1 MRYKQTIEKSSN
13 LWVLWSIQNQ
23 KEFCRKQCSTS
34 GKEWLEDEHQPSVM
48 FGLRKSELESF
59 SELELLKGFR
69 TILVQSKVHT
79 TQWLLYLFDYGG
91 FIVEG
96 YDIDTIC
103 SEEVNWNA
111 VLLGKCSNENIA
123 DQTEPAVFFRK
134 EAIVKWPHCHLQ
146 YHGEAEIFQ
155 GQQNMFA
162 KVNWGANLKVISYG
176 SKEKNE
182 GLKLEKQLSYTWK

>member
-1 MRYKQTIEKSSN
+1 MIYTKSKGILSQTMEYFWQGVVRRRTSTISYVWFEKIWTWKFQWVRVIERI
-13 LWVLWSIQNQ
+13 W
-23 KEFCRKQCSTS
+23 
-34 GKEWLEDEHQPSVM
+34 D
-48 FGLRKSELESF
+48 
-59 SELELLKGFR
+59 R

-79 TQWLLYLFDYGG
+79 TQRLLYPFDYGG

-182 GLKLEKQLSYTWK
+182 GLKPEKQLTYTWK